1 MLEIPPLERSY
12 KGYTISGSADRVFG
26 YDKKCYAAARVTVM
40 CPDNVRIEVEHFHDP
55 LLTYEDDDLARLFG
69 LFVAEI
75 AVDNWLPNPWYY
87 IRPMD
92 FAWAVDIIR
101 RAAVE
106 CKERE
111 IRRPKLYES
120 LEFLESQLE
129 EKSRWLV
136 RRYRRE
142 LRWDRRTNEEQ
153 EELRKILGA
162 TTRGIQFACVKLI
175 VRRLNE
181 LAIHFRENKPSID
194 NLRLQL
200 AMVRRSVPL

>member
-1 MLEIPPLERSY
+1 MLETPPLERSY

-26 YDKKCYAAARVTVM
+26 YDKKWYAAARVSLL
-40 CPDNVRIEVEHFHDP
+40 CPDNVGIEVERFHDP

-75 AVDNWLPNPWYY
+75 AVDNWLPTPWYY

-92 FAWAVDIIR
+92 FAWAIDIIR

-120 LEFLESQLE
+120 LDFLEKQLD
-129 EKSRWLV
+129 EKSTWLV

-142 LRWDRRTNEEQ
+142 LRWDRRTYQEK
-153 EELRKILGA
+153 EELREILRV
-162 TTRGIQFACVKLI
+162 TTRGIQFACVKVI
-175 VRRLNE
+175 VRRVNE

-200 AMVRRSVPL
+200 ALVRWPVPR

>member
-12 KGYTISGSADRVFG
+12 KGYTISGSAERV
-26 YDKKCYAAARVTVM
+26 YSYNKEWYAMARVWVLR
-40 CPDNVRIEVEHFHDP
+40 PDNVCIQAERFHDP
-55 LLTYEDDDLARLFG
+55 LLTYEDEDLARRVG
-69 LFVAEI
+69 LFVAEL
-75 AVDNWLPNPWYY
+75 AVDNWLPKPWYY
-87 IRPMD
+87 LRPMD
-92 FAWAVDIIR
+92 FAWAIDIIR

-120 LEFLESQLE
+120 LNFLEKQLD
-129 EKSRWLV
+129 EKSTWLV

-142 LRWDRRTNEEQ
+142 LRWDRLTYREK
-153 EELRKILGA
+153 EELREILRV
-162 TTRGIQFACVKLI
+162 TTRGIQFACVNLI

-181 LAIHFRENKPSID
+181 LAIHFRQNKPSID

-200 AMVRRSVPL
+200 VIVRLPVRF

>member
-1 MLEIPPLERSY
+1 MLETPPLERSY
-12 KGYTISGSADRVFG
+12 KGYTISGNSDRVFG
-26 YDKKCYAAARVTVM
+26 YDKKWYAMASVWLRR
-40 CPDNVRIEVEHFHDP
+40 PDNVGIQAERFQDP
-55 LLTYEDDDLARLFG
+55 LLIYEDEDLARIFG
-69 LFVAEI
+69 LFVAEL
-75 AVDNWLPNPWYY
+75 AVDNWLPNPWFYL
-87 IRPMD
+87 RPMD

-120 LEFLESQLE
+120 LDFLEKQLD

-142 LRWDRRTNEEQ
+142 LRWDRRDNRQ
-153 EELRKILGA
+153 KEELREILRV

-175 VRRLNE
+175 VRRLNVW
-181 LAIHFRENKPSID
+181 I
-194 NLRLQL
+194 
-200 AMVRRSVPL
+200 RSQWD